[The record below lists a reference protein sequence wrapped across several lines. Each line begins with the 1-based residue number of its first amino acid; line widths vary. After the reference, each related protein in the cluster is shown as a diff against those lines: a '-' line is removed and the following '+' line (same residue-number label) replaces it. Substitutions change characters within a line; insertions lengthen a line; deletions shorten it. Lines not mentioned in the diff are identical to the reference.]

1 MLMFGRNQHNTVI
14 ILHLKIYK
22 GKIFNSSEIYYAW
35 YEIKIDLN
43 VAFFILSFNNAFF
56 IKH

>member
-14 ILHLKIYK
+14 ILQLKIDK

-35 YEIKIDLN
+35 YEIKKDLN

-56 IKH
+56 N